1 MEIVQVTLVL
11 IFTFLA
17 GFFGSMLGLGGGF
30 IMVPALT
37 LGLGLDIKVAIS
49 ASLIGII
56 ANSST
61 ASTTYLKEGLTNVK
75 LGLVLETAT
84 ALGAIIGALI
94 AVLIHSQT
102 LAFIFAL
109 VLIILAIF
117 MYLRPEEI
125 HVAKEANEKEEKSKD
140 TYLDLSGEY
149 YDKGFDKKVK
159 YEAKSVE
166 KGLAAS
172 FVAGNLSGIMGI
184 GGGVVKVPTM
194 NLLMNVPMKVAIATS
209 TFMLGITAVAGALI
223 YYSFGYVDSVITV
236 LVIIGIIVG
245 AKSGSMLA
253 RKIETAMLKKGF
265 IVVLIIISV
274 LMFMKALGVY
284 PI

>member
-1 MEIVQVTLVL
+1 MEIAHVVLVL
-11 IFTFLA
+11 VFTFLA

-37 LGLGLDIKVAIS
+37 LGLGLDIKIAIS

-61 ASTTYLKEGLTNVK
+61 ASTTYLREGLTNVR

-109 VLIILAIF
+109 VLIILAVF

-125 HVAKEANEKEEKSKD
+125 HAAKEGKEKKSED
-140 TYLDLSGEY
+140 AYLDLSDEY
-149 YDKGFDKKVK
+149 YDNGLDEKVK
-159 YEAKSVE
+159 YEVKSVE

-172 FVAGNLSGIMGI
+172 FVAGNLAGIMGV
-184 GGGVVKVPTM
+184 GGGIVKVPTM

-245 AKSGSMLA
+245 AKSGSLLA
-253 RKIETAMLKKGF
+253 RKIETGVLKKGF
-265 IVVLIIISV
+265 IVVLIIISA

>member
-1 MEIVQVTLVL
+1 MEIVHVVLVL
-11 IFTFLA
+11 TFTCLA

-61 ASTTYLKEGLTNVK
+61 ASTTYLKEGLTNVR

-94 AVLIHSQT
+94 AVLIHSQA

-109 VLIILAIF
+109 VLIILAVF
-117 MYLRPEEI
+117 MCLRPEEI
-125 HVAKEANEKEEKSKD
+125 QVTNKEKGTKGEDS
-140 TYLDLSGEY
+140 YLDLSSEY
-149 YDKGFDKKVK
+149 HDNGLDEKVK
-159 YEAKSVE
+159 YEVKGVE

-172 FVAGNLSGIMGI
+172 FVAGNLAGIMGV
-184 GGGVVKVPTM
+184 GGGIVKVPTM

-245 AKSGSMLA
+245 AKSGSLLA
-253 RKIETAMLKKGF
+253 RKIKTGVLKKGF
-265 IVVLIIISV
+265 IIVLIIISA

-284 PI
+284 PT